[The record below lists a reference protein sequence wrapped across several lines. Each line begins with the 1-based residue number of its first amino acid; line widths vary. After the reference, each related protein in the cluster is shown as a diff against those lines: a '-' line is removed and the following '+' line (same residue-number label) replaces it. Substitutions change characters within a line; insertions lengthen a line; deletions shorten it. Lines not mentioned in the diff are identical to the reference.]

1 MTEEALRWP
10 ARHFDGETPAPRSV
24 EVSLEPGVLVVAG
37 EHHWPL
43 DSVAIVNDGGRAGPV
58 QLELQGART
67 ETLVVSG
74 AGFLAALQ
82 RADGQRMVKRLGG
95 APVAMRVVLVLA
107 IAVAVLLFAM
117 WRWGVPALAERVAR
131 VIPASWEQE
140 LGAAVLEEAAPESL
154 RVEDPVVLEPVE
166 DALRRL
172 VAATPGE
179 PETYQVHVI
188 RSPIVNAYAVPGGH
202 ILITT
207 AILHVLDD
215 PDELAAVLGHEI
227 THLTERHTTRGI
239 LEQAGLGLIFGLLS
253 GGDSGLGKVARVAGA
268 IGQLSYSRDD
278 ETAADAGAARL
289 LARAGISPL
298 ALARMHDRIAEE
310 SKGRGPRLEFLS
322 THPLSSARRARAL
335 EFAKT
340 LAVAPAVSLPDTA
353 SWRSMEEALARM
365 PDLDDAT
372 SRDSR

>member
-1 MTEEALRWP
+1 
-10 ARHFDGETPAPRSV
+10 V
-24 EVSLEPGVLVVAG
+24 
-37 EHHWPL
+37 
-43 DSVAIVNDGGRAGPV
+43 
-58 QLELQGART
+58 RT

-95 APVAMRVVLVLA
+95 APVAMRIVLVLA
-107 IAVAVLLFAM
+107 IAVAVFMFAM

-154 RVEDPVVLEPVE
+154 RVVDPVVLEPVE
-166 DALRRL
+166 DTFRRL
-172 VAATPGE
+172 VAATPDV
-179 PETYQVHVI
+179 PDKYQVHVI
-188 RSPIVNAYAVPGGH
+188 LSPTVNAYALPGGH
-202 ILITT
+202 IVITT
-207 AILHVLDD
+207 GILHVLDD
-215 PDELAAVLGHEI
+215 PDELAAVLGHEA

-239 LEQAGLGLIFGLLS
+239 LEQAGLGVLLGLLA
-253 GGDSGLGKVARVAGA
+253 GGDPGLGRVARVART

-289 LARAGISPL
+289 LARAGMSPL
-298 ALARMHDRIAEE
+298 ALVRVHDRIAEE

-322 THPLSSARRARAL
+322 THPLTSARRARAL

-340 LAVAPAVSLPDTA
+340 LVVAPAVSPPDTA
-353 SWRSMEEALARM
+353 SWRSMEETLARA
-365 PDLDDAT
+365 PYLEDAT
-372 SRDSR
+372 LRHRSRAR